1 MKSENDKESKYPM
14 TYEEFEKRV
23 SKLFLDGAD
32 SQSDLEF
39 RQYILNEEVGDLIE
53 CEYKNACSN
62 YVNPNYHSNQFTDE
76 GLLRQPVRILE
87 MI

>member
-1 MKSENDKESKYPM
+1 MKSETIDESKYPM

-23 SKLFLDGAD
+23 IELFLDGAD
-32 SQSDLEF
+32 SHQELEF
-39 RQYILNEEVGDLIE
+39 RKYFLKEEVGDLIE
-53 CEYKNACSN
+53 GGYKEACYRYDSSDF
-62 YVNPNYHSNQFTDE
+62 PSNQFSDE